1 MNGAERDELRALT
14 KQLADF
20 QVAVTRVIVPRD
32 ELDRRESSLRDR
44 IARSESRGI
53 RLAVSLG
60 ALNVAGWASLLLM
73 LAAR

>member
-1 MNGAERDELRALT
+1 MNGAERDEIRELT
-14 KQLADF
+14 RQLAEF
-20 QVAVTRVIVPRD
+20 QVSVTKVIVPR
-32 ELDRRESSLRDR
+32 EEVDRREVNLRDR

-73 LAAR
+73 LASR

>member
-1 MNGAERDELRALT
+1 MNGAERDELRELT
-14 KQLADF
+14 RQLADF
-20 QVAVTRVIVPRD
+20 QVAVTKVLVPRD

-44 IARSESRGI
+44 ISRSENRGI

>member
-1 MNGAERDELRALT
+1 MNGAERDEIRGLT

-20 QVAVTRVIVPRD
+20 QVSVTRVLVPRD
-32 ELDRRESSLRDR
+32 ELDRREVNLRDR

-73 LAAR
+73 LASR

>member
-14 KQLADF
+14 RQLADF
-20 QVAVTRVIVPRD
+20 QVEVTKVIVPRD
-32 ELDRRESSLRDR
+32 ELDRREGSLRDR

>member
-1 MNGAERDELRALT
+1 MNGAERDELRELT
-14 KQLADF
+14 RQLADF
-20 QVAVTRVIVPRD
+20 QVSVTKVIVPRD

-44 IARSESRGI
+44 ISRSENRGI

>member
-1 MNGAERDELRALT
+1 MNGAERGKIRELTR
-14 KQLADF
+14 QLAEF
-20 QVAVTRVIVPRD
+20 QVSVTKVIVPR
-32 ELDRRESSLRDR
+32 EEVDRREVNLRDR

-73 LAAR
+73 LASR

>member
-1 MNGAERDELRALT
+1 MNGAERDELRELT
-14 KQLADF
+14 RQLAEF
-20 QVAVTRVIVPRD
+20 QVAVTKVIVPRD

>member
-1 MNGAERDELRALT
+1 MNGAERGEIRELTR
-14 KQLADF
+14 QLAEF
-20 QVAVTRVIVPRD
+20 QVSVTKVIVPR
-32 ELDRRESSLRDR
+32 EEVDRREVNLRDR

-73 LAAR
+73 LASR